1 MSRGFWFSSLVALSI
16 FTEQL
21 KKIQNLYYSLQN
33 YLITVLKITLEQ
45 ELKNHSL
52 EFLAEASTLCTAVSV
67 RWAALETKSAGPR
80 RLMAVGVLS

>member
-52 EFLAEASTLCTAVSV
+52 EFLAEASMLCTAVSV